1 MRYTQEDLYAA
12 KVPISGKNS
21 SGFNSHIFRSSH
33 RQSVLPPSYGNYPV
47 QRPLARLRVMLSRWV
62 IAYYGLIRDSRSS
75 HCLIFFN
82 QWVFALR
89 HRMGWFRELPQFNPR
104 LCSIVPPSVP
114 RRSRRLPTTVPSPS
128 ALAFA
133 TLAQA
138 RLTLRHLR
146 RLSGGQC
153 NGAAKFASIAAAR
166 WIARPSSARAFTF
179 ELSTPESPHGVVE
192 YNYTGKQSIPVTGL
206 TPARN
211 AALWAANKGTEF

>member
-1 MRYTQEDLYAA
+1 MAE
-12 KVPISGKNS
+12 S
-21 SGFNSHIFRSSH
+21 SYNG
-33 RQSVLPPSYGNYPV
+33 YPV

-75 HCLIFFN
+75 HCLIFFV

-133 TLAQA
+133 TFAQA
-138 RLTLRHLR
+138 RLTLLHHR
-146 RLSGGQC
+146 RFSGDQLTRLQ
-153 NGAAKFASIAAAR
+153 SSLYAAAR
-166 WIARPSSARAFTF
+166 WIACPSSARAFTF

-211 AALWAANKGTEF
+211 AALWAADKVIEIVCLYGRV